1 MELEKTGYP
10 RLLRSRCK
18 NTDATLGGLT
28 CGAIQRKVDEQDRLT
43 QWSLV
48 GGTVGRQHQDKLAR
62 ARTGSA
68 TQRLGE
74 RWHREFGTRQ
84 RETGAGSTTQRG
96 RTNRVD
102 KKQWKE
108 ITLGV

>member
-62 ARTGSA
+62 GKNRIDD
-68 TQRLGE
+68 
-74 RWHREFGTRQ
+74 
-84 RETGAGSTTQRG
+84 TTNG
-96 RTNRVD
+96 RTVASGIRDEAARDRRRVNDSTRTD
-102 KKQWKE
+102 KSS
-108 ITLGV
+108 G